1 MTTGAIGI
9 QVRAAELRRAFDE
22 SFARER
28 GVERAGAIDLLML
41 RVDTQVYGVLLS
53 EIAGLYNGK
62 KITGFPSPIEELL
75 GLVALRGTLVPV
87 YDLGALL
94 GGAPKRTPSSTIVAK
109 QAPLA
114 LAFDGLERHLR
125 VDRAA
130 ISAAERN
137 GTNGGFIHE
146 LVRTEEGVRPILDL
160 GALVS
165 AVKARVQGAQGQN
178 KER

>member
-1 MTTGAIGI
+1 MTTGASGI
-9 QVRAAELRRAFDE
+9 QVRAFELRRAFDQ
-22 SFARER
+22 SFAGER
-28 GVERAGAIDLLML
+28 GGERAAAIDLLML
-41 RVDTQVYGVLLS
+41 RVDSQVYGVRLS

-62 KITGFPSPIEELL
+62 KITGFPSPIAELL

-87 YDLGALL
+87 YDLSALL
-94 GGAPKRTPSSTIVAK
+94 GGATKRAPSSTIVAK

-125 VDRAA
+125 VDCAA

-137 GTNGGFIHE
+137 GTNGGFVHE
-146 LVRTEEGVRPILDL
+146 LVRTHEGVRPILDL
-160 GALVS
+160 GALVA
-165 AVKARVQGAQGQN
+165 AVKARVQGANGQN

>member
-22 SFARER
+22 SFAGER
-28 GVERAGAIDLLML
+28 GVERAAPIDLLML
-41 RVDTQVYGVLLS
+41 RVDAQIYGVLLS
-53 EIAGLYNGK
+53 EIAGLHIGK
-62 KITGFPSPIEELL
+62 KITGFPGPIPELL

-87 YDLGALL
+87 YDLSALL
-94 GGAPKRTPSSTIVAK
+94 GGAPRPTPSSTIVAK

-130 ISAAERN
+130 ISAAERS
-137 GTNGGFIHE
+137 GTNGDFIHE
-146 LVRTEEGVRPILDL
+146 LVRTEQGVRPILDL